1 MILNKDIYIKID
13 DLNAEKEDHKIK
25 KIFRSNLQGSNRPL
39 KRSFIKI
46 NNQQKTFMPYSI
58 NRVS

>member
-39 KRSFIKI
+39 KRSSIKI
-46 NNQQKTFMPYSI
+46 NN
-58 NRVS
+58 